1 MNTPALHIVLVSETF
16 PPEINGVANTLGRL
30 SEGLCQRGHKVTVV
44 RPRQAG
50 DGAAESDPAVVL
62 CRGWALPGYPGLQW
76 GEVSMHRLLRRWRRE
91 RPDVLYIAT
100 EGPLGLSALRAARR
114 LGVAVVSGFHTNFP
128 QYSGQYGLG
137 LLARLLT
144 HYLRWFH
151 RRTAVTLVPSLSQRL
166 ELERRG
172 FERLALL
179 ARGVDAG
186 LFHPARRNQA
196 LRAGWG
202 LGPEDI
208 AVLHVGRL
216 AVEKNLGL
224 LAPSMHAL
232 QQAHPQCRL
241 RLIVVGDGPQR
252 AALQQQM
259 PDAIFCGAQR
269 GEALAEHYASGD
281 LFLFPS
287 LTETF
292 GNVVLEAM
300 ASGLAVV
307 AYDEAAAAQHIRHG
321 HSGAL
326 AMPGDQAAFMDAA
339 CWLLEEEETLRRVR
353 LNARQHASHQGWP
366 AIVEQFES
374 YLHSACQQQGS
385 LPACAHRVGGS
396 LLAIR
401 RANSA
406 PHTVHNHPAISPTL
420 SRSPAP
426 LPGHPAPCA
435 AKSAPVPARPCPP
448 ETSRNSR

>member
-1 MNTPALHIVLVSETF
+1 MNTPALRITLVSETF

-30 SEGLCQRGHKVTVV
+30 SEGLRQRGHRVEVV
-44 RPRQAG
+44 RPRQAN
-50 DGAAESDPAVVL
+50 DLPAADDQDVLL

-76 GEVSMHRLLRRWRRE
+76 GEVSMHKLLRRWRRQ

-151 RRTAVTLVPSLSQRL
+151 RRTAATLVPSASQRL

-172 FERLALL
+172 FERLALM

-186 LFHPARRNQA
+186 LFNPARRNQA
-196 LRAGWG
+196 LRDSWG
-202 LGPEDI
+202 LATDDI

-216 AVEKNLGL
+216 AAEKNLTL
-224 LAPSMHAL
+224 LHPCLQAL
-232 QQAHPQCRL
+232 QQRYPQRRL

-252 AALQQQM
+252 ATLEQQM
-259 PDAIFCGAQR
+259 PDAVFCGAQR

-307 AYDEAAAAQHIRHG
+307 AFDEAAAAQHIRPG
-321 HSGAL
+321 HTGAL
-326 AMPGDQAAFMDAA
+326 AMPGDQAAFIDAA
-339 CWLLEEEETLRRVR
+339 CWLLEESETLRRVR
-353 LNARQHASHQGWP
+353 LNARQHASRQGWP

-374 YLHSACQQQGS
+374 HLFNACHSTPSAG
-385 LPACAHRVGGS
+385 P
-396 LLAIR
+396 LAIKPES
-401 RANSA
+401 SA
-406 PHTVHNHPAISPTL
+406 PH
-420 SRSPAP
+420 
-426 LPGHPAPCA
+426 G
-435 AKSAPVPARPCPP
+435 
-448 ETSRNSR
+448 

>member
-1 MNTPALHIVLVSETF
+1 MNTAPLRITLVSETF

-30 SEGLCQRGHKVTVV
+30 SEGLRLRGHHVEVI
-44 RPRQAG
+44 RPRQA
-50 DGAAESDPAVVL
+50 SDSVPASADDLLL
-62 CRGWALPGYPGLQW
+62 CRGWPLPGYPGLQW
-76 GEVSMHRLLRRWRRE
+76 GEVSMHKLLRRWRRQ

-114 LGVAVVSGFHTNFP
+114 LGIAVVSGFHTNFP

-151 RRTAVTLVPSLSQRL
+151 RRTAITLVPSASQRL

-172 FERLALL
+172 FERLGLM
-179 ARGVDAG
+179 ARGVDAC
-186 LFHPARRNQA
+186 LFNPARRSQA
-196 LRAGWG
+196 LREQWG
-202 LGPEDI
+202 LAPEDI

-216 AVEKNLGL
+216 AAEKNLAL
-224 LAPSMHAL
+224 LRPCMEAL
-232 QQAHPQCRL
+232 QNSYPQQRL

-252 AALQQQM
+252 ASLAQQL
-259 PDAIFCGAQR
+259 PDAVFCGAQR
-269 GEALAEHYASGD
+269 GEVLAEHYASGD

-326 AMPGDQAAFMDAA
+326 AMPGDQAGFIDAA
-339 CWLLEEEETLRRVR
+339 CWLLEEGETLRRVR
-353 LNARQHASHQGWP
+353 LNARQHASRQGWP
-366 AIVEQFES
+366 AIVEQFEG
-374 YLHSACQQQGS
+374 YLRDASQG
-385 LPACAHRVGGS
+385 PAHIGEQAHGG
-396 LLAIR
+396 AIG
-401 RANSA
+401 
-406 PHTVHNHPAISPTL
+406 IK
-420 SRSPAP
+420 
-426 LPGHPAPCA
+426 PG
-435 AKSAPVPARPCPP
+435 SSVPRG
-448 ETSRNSR
+448 